1 MLIRG
6 REWNGRSPVRL
17 IGLTGGIGTGKSA
30 VAGHLRE
37 LGVTV
42 IDADEGTRAVQ
53 APGTEGLR
61 RLVAAFGPEILTSEG
76 ALDRARLGAAVF
88 ADAEARRR
96 LNAIAHPLVR
106 DWMAE
111 RLREAAERGDEMVVM
126 DIPLLFETRGPEE
139 FDAVILVYATEELQL
154 RRLVEQRGMDEQAA
168 RDRIAAQMP
177 IDDKRRLASHVIVNT
192 STLEDLRH
200 QVERTWAEVVAGS
213 NEEA

>member
-1 MLIRG
+1 
-6 REWNGRSPVRL
+6 VRL